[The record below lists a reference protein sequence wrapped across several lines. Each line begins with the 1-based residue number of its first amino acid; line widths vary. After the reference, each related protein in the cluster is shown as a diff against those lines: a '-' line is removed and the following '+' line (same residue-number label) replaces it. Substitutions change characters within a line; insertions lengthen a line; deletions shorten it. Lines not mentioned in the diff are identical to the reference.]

1 MRSLRLSSPLLAL
14 AALPACTYD
23 ATACQPTRTTAN
35 AATKVDLTA
44 PLSSATISAKLTAGE
59 RALDGMRL
67 TFEVMDDGGTVYE
80 AAATTGGDGVA
91 KVDLKRADPEALVAL
106 ARADRFRATFAG
118 DSEYCRSSD
127 DAAFGTVRT

>member
-1 MRSLRLSSPLLAL
+1 MRSLRLLAPLLAL
-14 AALPACTYD
+14 AGLTACTYE
-23 ATACQPTRTTAN
+23 AGTCTPTRTAAN
-35 AATKVDLTA
+35 AATKVDLTS
-44 PLSSATISAKLTAGE
+44 PLKSATISAKLTAGDE
-59 RALDGMRL
+59 ALDGVRL

-80 AAATTGGDGVA
+80 AAATTGADGVA

-127 DAAFGTVRT
+127 DAAFGTVRS